1 MEEKIKALKDK
12 LENIGTRDL
21 LGMIGIHFI
30 TFANGAEDFAEQSD
44 IFNKTELISP
54 QKQYTYL
61 AGLLMST
68 DDKSNGHITQDEESG
83 IYGEPHRK

>member
-1 MEEKIKALKDK
+1 MDEKIKVLKEK
-12 LENIGTRDL
+12 LQYIGTRDL

-30 TFANGAEDFAEQSD
+30 TFANGASDMAEQSN
-44 IFNKTELISP
+44 IFNKTDLISP

-68 DDKSNGHITQDEESG
+68 DDKSDGHITNDEET
-83 IYGEPHRK
+83 ELRRVLTKK